1 MNYISV
7 LDHHTNT
14 MWILT
19 ELHFFQIPGG
29 AAKVLNQ
36 GVSLTCTCH
45 ALANAITDQLN
56 ERNIDVSQESLADI
70 LVNNNKHIG
79 AVWPDIYDNYGQ
91 SVLVKDKNS
100 DVWYSIN
107 IKTVKR
113 VKKFISG
120 EKHLLAYFSEH
131 GNHCV
136 YIKEQV
142 EDSYNCVNSWGKFD
156 PYPVIPVEDP
166 RNILWTV
173 QVEFKIASS
182 SEFMTE
188 LYFKLFFVILESF

>member
-1 MNYISV
+1 M
-7 LDHHTNT
+7 
-14 MWILT
+14 
-19 ELHFFQIPGG
+19 
-29 AAKVLNQ
+29 
-36 GVSLTCTCH
+36 TCTCH
-45 ALANAITDQLN
+45 ALANAIVDQLN
-56 ERNIDVSQESLADI
+56 EHNIDVSQKSLACI

-79 AVWPDIYDNYGQ
+79 VVWPDIYDNYGQ
-91 SVLVKDKNS
+91 PVFVKDQNS
-100 DVWYSIN
+100 GEWYSIN

-113 VKKFISG
+113 VKKFING

-136 YIKEQV
+136 FIKEQV
-142 EDSYNCVNSWGKFD
+142 EDWYNCVNSWGESD

>member
-1 MNYISV
+1 M
-7 LDHHTNT
+7 
-14 MWILT
+14 
-19 ELHFFQIPGG
+19 
-29 AAKVLNQ
+29 
-36 GVSLTCTCH
+36 TCTCH
-45 ALANAITDQLN
+45 ALANAIVDQLN
-56 ERNIDVSQESLADI
+56 EHNIDVSQKSLACI

-91 SVLVKDKNS
+91 PVFVKDQNS
-100 DVWYSIN
+100 GEWYSIN

-113 VKKFISG
+113 VEKFING
-120 EKHLLAYFSEH
+120 EKHLLTYFSEH

-136 YIKEQV
+136 FIKEQV
-142 EDSYNCVNSWGKFD
+142 EDWYNCVNSWGESD
-156 PYPVIPVEDP
+156 PYPVIPVEDA

-173 QVEFKIASS
+173 QVEFQSASS